1 MEEKINNEVIEV
13 IQDQI
18 SKHLSEY
25 QKNINATYDTMGEV
39 SISLSCKLIPEG
51 DNVQIQTNI
60 SFVESKVKDKGMII
74 V

>member
-1 MEEKINNEVIEV
+1 MAKVTIEITQAIEK
-13 IQDQI
+13 QI
-18 SKHLSEY
+18 GRHLADY
-25 QKNINATYDTMGEV
+25 QPEIDKAFETMGEV

-51 DNVQIQTNI
+51 DNIQVQTSI

>member
-1 MEEKINNEVIEV
+1 MKKITIEV
-13 IQDQI
+13 LKEIEIQI
-18 SKHLSEY
+18 GKHLADYQSEID
-25 QKNINATYDTMGEV
+25 KAFETMGEV

-51 DNVQIQTNI
+51 NNIQVQTSI